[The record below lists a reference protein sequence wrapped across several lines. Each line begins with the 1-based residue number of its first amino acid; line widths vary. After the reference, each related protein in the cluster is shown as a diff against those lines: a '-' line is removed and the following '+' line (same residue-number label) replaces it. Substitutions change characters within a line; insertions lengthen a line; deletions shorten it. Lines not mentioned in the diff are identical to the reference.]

1 MLNLFMKYSLI
12 FLLLLTHS
20 FAFGQA
26 KGKFNFES
34 GDLIFQNL
42 DCGDMCDAIEQ
53 VTEGYAGNKFS
64 HVGLVNRMGKTITVI
79 EAVGVGVRMIP
90 LDSFLK
96 RTSNKMYVGRVK
108 KQYTRFIKKAIT
120 FSVKQ
125 IGKSYDDAFIYDNG
139 KYYCSELIYDA
150 FRYANHNKPFFQLEP
165 MTFKKP
171 GSAEYFPV
179 WVDYYKKLGVVI
191 PEGKPGCNPGGLSR
205 SDKIEIVG
213 EI

>member
-1 MLNLFMKYSLI
+1 MKYVLI
-12 FLLLLTHS
+12 FLLLLMHA
-20 FAFGQA
+20 FAFSQV
-26 KGKFNFES
+26 KEKFNFES

-64 HVGLVNRMGKTITVI
+64 HVGLVNRMGKTVTVI
-79 EAVGVGVRMIP
+79 EAVGGGVRMIP

-96 RTSNKMYVGRVK
+96 RTNNKMYVGRVK

-120 FSVKQ
+120 FSVRQ
-125 IGKSYDDAFIYDNG
+125 IGTPYDDVFLYDNK

-150 FRYANHNKPFFQLEP
+150 FLYANHNKPFFRLEP

-179 WVDYYKKLGVVI
+179 WVDYYKKLGVAI

>member
-1 MLNLFMKYSLI
+1 MKYYVI
-12 FLLLLTHS
+12 FLLLLAPV
-20 FAFGQA
+20 FVFGQT
-26 KGKFNFES
+26 KEQFKFES

-53 VTEGYAGNKFS
+53 VTEGYGGNKFS

-79 EAVGVGVRMIP
+79 EAVGGGVRMIP

-125 IGKSYDDAFIYDNG
+125 IGTPYDDAFLYDNK

-150 FRYANHNKPFFQLEP
+150 FLYANHNKPFFRLEP

-171 GSAEYFPV
+171 GSTEYFPV
-179 WVDYYKKLGVVI
+179 WIDYYKKLGVAI

-205 SDKIEIVG
+205 SDKIEIVTAL
-213 EI
+213 

>member
-1 MLNLFMKYSLI
+1 MKYYLI
-12 FLLLLTHS
+12 FLLWLAPV
-20 FAFGQA
+20 FVFGQA
-26 KGKFNFES
+26 KTKFKFEA

-79 EAVGVGVRMIP
+79 EAVGGGVRSIP

-108 KQYTRFIKKAIT
+108 KQYTRFIKKAIA

-125 IGKSYDDAFIYDNG
+125 IGTPYDDAFLYDNK

-150 FRYANHNKPFFQLEP
+150 FRYANHYKPFFQLEP

-179 WVDYYKKLGVVI
+179 WIDYYKKLGIPI

-205 SDKIEIVG
+205 SDKIEIAG